1 MANIYRAYRGM
12 FNRCYN
18 PNQKSYK
25 DYGGRG
31 IVVCE
36 RWTGRSGFKAFLSDM
51 GERPE
56 NATLDRIDNDGPYS
70 PENCRWATKDEQAQ
84 NKRNNRW
91 ITANGRTQTLAQ
103 WARELG
109 CNSAA
114 ILYRL
119 RKGMSEQDAVTT
131 APAERPNSKLTEADA
146 RYVKENYPM
155 LTSSALAGKLGVSKK
170 TVLNI
175 IHGKTFKDVVA

>member
-12 FNRCYN
+12 LNRCYN
-18 PNQKSYK
+18 QNQKSYK

-31 IVVCE
+31 IFVCE
-36 RWTGRSGFKAFLSDM
+36 RWIGKEGFKNFLSDV

-56 NATLDRIDNDGPYS
+56 NATLDRKDNQGPYS
-70 PENCRWATKDEQAQ
+70 PENCRWATKDEQAN

-91 ITANGRTQTLAQ
+91 LTGNGKTQTLAQ

-119 RKGMSEQDAVTT
+119 NKGMSEQEAVTT
-131 APAERPNSKLTEADA
+131 PPQERPNSKMSEDDA
-146 RYVKENYPM
+146 RFIKNNYPVM
-155 LTSSALAGKLGVSKK
+155 TSSALAVKLGVSKK
-170 TVLNI
+170 TVLNV
-175 IHGKTFKDVVA
+175 IHGKTFKDVSA